1 MFAREVTAHWEK
13 ALAPALELT
22 KKQNEGVQKLLDDI
36 QKLIDDGK
44 TSEQMATLGEQVVQ
58 CGQLNLSAYELT

>member
-44 TSEQMATLGEQVVQ
+44 MSESATLHLQKMIQAAPCVPCLV
-58 CGQLNLSAYELT
+58 YMH